1 MMSFD
6 TNLVVHAV
14 NSDSPL
20 HKNARKFLQTVGQ
33 QRNVVVCELMLVE
46 VFLKLCNGRIF
57 RKPMTPRQAGEYCE
71 NLRANQNWLLLESAP
86 VMDEVWAWTRQR
98 NFAFRRLIDI
108 RLGLTLRHHG
118 VTHFATT
125 NTKHF
130 RGIGFSKV
138 WNPLETKNKG
148 TS

>member
-14 NSDSPL
+14 NSDSPS
-20 HKNARKFLQTVGQ
+20 HKAARKFLQTVGE

-57 RKPMTPRQAGEYCE
+57 KRPMTTKQAGEYCE
-71 NLRANQNWLLLESAP
+71 TLRANQNWLLVESAP
-86 VMDEVWAWTRQR
+86 VMDEVWTWTQQR

-108 RLGLTLRHHG
+108 RLGLTLRYHD
-118 VTHFATT
+118 VTKFATT
-125 NTKHF
+125 NTK
-130 RGIGFSKV
+130 KV
-138 WNPLETKNKG
+138 KI
-148 TS
+148 

>member
-14 NSDSPL
+14 NSDSPS
-20 HKNARKFLQTVGQ
+20 HKTAREFLQTTGE
-33 QRNVVVCELMLVE
+33 QRDVVVCELMLVE

-57 RKPMTPRQAGEYCE
+57 KKPMTPKQAGEYCE
-71 NLRANQNWLLLESAP
+71 TLRANQNWLLVESAP
-86 VMDEVWAWTRQR
+86 VMDEVWTWTQRR

-108 RLGLTLRHHG
+108 RLGLTLRHHD

-125 NTKHF
+125 NTKDF
-130 RGIGFSKV
+130 RGLGFSKV
-138 WNPLETKNKG
+138 WNPLEN
-148 TS
+148 